1 MTRFILALMTT
12 CLLSATAA
20 ETITLLDFKNG
31 KTNGYIGNGSVESVK
46 PSAEGL
52 VVVCNPDKEDP
63 WIEGPALH
71 NWPQGNFS
79 QMYLDITFKGHG
91 ATSVEIFYGR
101 GFRAEDAVS
110 VKSNNDDKWQT
121 ERVMIPK
128 QPDGAR
134 LRIDPTNRG
143 GGITIASVKLTPIP
157 TLYNFEA
164 KPATSID
171 VAQDA
176 PKIASGKL
184 VIRHDPAVWDA
195 FVVEYAGE
203 RLACGHSNPEIAI
216 LADDNGQAVS
226 LKGAP
231 AKVTVDAHELKAVLK
246 LTDPKGGKWIIIRK
260 FKPLTGN
267 SIEITTSAMVNQDR
281 EVGHFPWITLFPGLG
296 SFGER
301 KIQATLPGIEYLQDE
316 PSSNELDVRGDKANR
331 LLVHHKKLCFPMM
344 AIVSPSKT
352 WMSLS
357 WNYYDYPAAIF
368 DTPDRQFKSGASLF
382 ALWSP
387 SVREGRIENDLN
399 VYQPLVW
406 KADTVHAMTQVIS
419 AGKGGSVIPA
429 VKQYIAQ
436 NPLPSVPTYKHG
448 FQSAINLLAHGW
460 LDSKDYVDNKWR
472 HAVWGNNFGPQP
484 ATDAFIF
491 LNWIARTSANWN
503 IVRRSNN
510 RLAEVADFYKD
521 GKHIH
526 SGVSHGRQTL
536 YAYLYFNRT
545 KDWLDGYMKGATN
558 ALKTVR
564 DDGSVHFT
572 PYEPPKPDYGSTH
585 WTDHANGFTAARLA
599 NAANTVLASG
609 NPELRSDYLAKVDK
623 VLQIYKNDAPRG
635 AQTWEV
641 PLHTPDILG
650 SAYMLDLAAAAYAI
664 SGDERYLDE
673 ADYWATTGLLF
684 IYLIDPALD
693 YGPIGRYATI
703 AVMGATGWSAPY
715 WIGQP
720 VQWCGLVYRNSLLF
734 YSKLLKDKNERDF
747 WQKVATGITITG
759 LQESFQL
766 DDKVRQGLLPDFY
779 HLNAQQSDGPAINPG
794 TVQCGVAEAYNRGS
808 IFGKFPICTGS
819 LIHLLGTASHV
830 VGDSANFKAELKLW
844 PKDKTDVLVS
854 GIPQKPLSVTW
865 QGKAI
870 PFEWYPEHQAL
881 VLKLVG
887 KGTLKVN

>member
-1 MTRFILALMTT
+1 MTRLILVLMTS
-12 CLLSATAA
+12 CLITAKAA
-20 ETITLLDFKNG
+20 ETITLLDFTNNKKNG
-31 KTNGYIGNGSVESVK
+31 YFGNTNVESVR
-46 PSAEGL
+46 PSNEGL
-52 VVVCNPDKEDP
+52 VVVCHPDKEDP

-71 NWPQGNFS
+71 NWLQGDFT

-101 GFRAEDAVS
+101 DFRAQDAVS

-143 GGITIASVKLTPIP
+143 GGITIASVKITPIP
-157 TLYNFEA
+157 TLYNF
-164 KPATSID
+164 KPAPVTSID
-171 VAQDA
+171 VAKNA
-176 PKIASGKL
+176 PQIASGRL
-184 VIRHDPAVWDA
+184 VVRHDPAIWDA
-195 FVVEYAGE
+195 FVIEFAGE
-203 RLACGHSNPEIAI
+203 RLACGHSNPEVAI
-216 LADDNGQAVS
+216 LSNDKGISFS
-226 LKGAP
+226 LKDKP
-231 AKVTVDAHELKAVLK
+231 VKVTSSAKEMKVINKM
-246 LTDPKGGKWIIIRK
+246 TDPQGGKWVIIRK
-260 FKPLTGN
+260 FKPLAGN

-296 SFGER
+296 SFGEH
-301 KIQATLPGIEYLQDE
+301 KLQATLPGIEYLQDE

-387 SVREGRIENDLN
+387 SVRDGRIENDLN
-399 VYQPLVW
+399 VYQPLHW
-406 KADTVHAMTQVIS
+406 KADTVYSMTQVVS
-419 AGKGGSVIPA
+419 AGKGESVIPA
-429 VKQYIAQ
+429 VKKYVSQ
-436 NPLPSVPTYKHG
+436 NPLPSVTSYKHG

-460 LDSKDYVDNKWR
+460 LDSKLYVDKKWR
-472 HAVWGNNFGPQP
+472 HAVWGSSFGPQP
-484 ATDAFIF
+484 ATDALLY
-491 LNWIARTSANWN
+491 LNWIALTSANKD
-503 IVRRSNN
+503 IVKRSKQ
-510 RLAEVADFYKD
+510 RLAEVNSFYKK
-521 GKHIH
+521 GNHIH

-545 KDWLDGYMKGATN
+545 KDWLDGYMKSAN
-558 ALKTVR
+558 NSLKTVR
-564 DDGSVHFT
+564 DDGSVHYT
-572 PYEPPKPDYGSTH
+572 PYEPPKPNYGSTH

-599 NAANTVLASG
+599 NSVNTVLASG
-609 NPELRSDYLAKVDK
+609 NPELRSNFLLKVDK
-623 VLQIYKNDAPRG
+623 VLELYKNDAPRG

-650 SAYMLDLAAAAYAI
+650 SAYMLDLASAAYAI
-664 SGDERYLDE
+664 SGDERYLED

-684 IYLIDPALD
+684 TYLVDPALD

-703 AVMGATGWSAPY
+703 AVMGATGWQAPY

-734 YSKLLKDKNERDF
+734 YSNLLKDKNESDF
-747 WQKVATGITITG
+747 WKTVATGITITG

-766 DDKVRQGLLPDFY
+766 NDADRQGLLPDFY
-779 HLNAQQSDGPAINPG
+779 LLNAQQSDGPAINPG
-794 TVQCGVAEAYNRGS
+794 TVQFGLAEAYGRGN
-808 IFGKFPICTGS
+808 IFGKYPICTGS
-819 LIHLLGTASHV
+819 LIHLMGSASHIN
-830 VGDSANFKAELKLW
+830 GDSSNFSADLQLW
-844 PKDKTDVLVS
+844 PKDKTEVLVS
-854 GIPQKPLSVTW
+854 GIPQKPLKVTW
-865 QGKAI
+865 NSKTI
-870 PFEWYPEHQAL
+870 PFKWYPEHQAL

-887 KGTLKVN
+887 KGTLKIN